1 METPMLPDLE
11 TINNRIHMDR
21 LVNRRDRIMTRI
33 RTIDDQ
39 LKQLERNALLYDQK
53 GEQQRNLLSYLA
65 NFHHTEVDQVDS
77 ALNRIAAGKYG
88 ACIACSSP
96 IEADW
101 LESFPEA
108 EFCSTCYRIRE
119 RTAAA

>member
-1 METPMLPDLE
+1 MLPDIE

-39 LKQLERNALLYDQK
+39 LRQLEQNALLYDQK
-53 GEQQRNLLSYLA
+53 GEQQQRNLLIYLS

-77 ALNRIAAGKYG
+77 ALNRMAAGKYG
-88 ACIACSSP
+88 VCLACSSQ

-119 RTAAA
+119 RTAVA